1 MGFVC
6 QGYACARV
14 LGMDQL
20 AALVCERGRR
30 CGKEEGR
37 RKRGEGRENGRGR
50 VLINVMF
57 SDQSQPINVTFNST
71 APTAT
76 INPSNHSDSQ
86 DHPNFYISFSFS
98 FFLLYIYISLTN
110 FYISIKNI
118 SEINANGVVMRS
130 IVFSTVNFTLNVTQM
145 GLNQVYNYSA
155 VLSNR
160 ALVNV
165 IVSPTKKREGEGEEE
180 GERGGRM

>member
-1 MGFVC
+1 MW
-6 QGYACARV
+6 
-14 LGMDQL
+14 
-20 AALVCERGRR
+20 EGRR
-30 CGKEEGR
+30 KKEEGR
-37 RKRGEGRENGRGR
+37 GYGRGEGRENGRGR

-98 FFLLYIYISLTN
+98 FSLYIFISLTN

-130 IVFSTVNFTLNVTQM
+130 IVFSTVNFTLNVTQT